1 MGYYTNGQD
10 RARID
15 RILKFNA
22 AIQAN
27 LHMKTEL
34 DLGSRESSQRLWI
47 QLLIDIRAI
56 DEEFYMSLASN
67 EEKRLVDQKIYS
79 KPLSEG
85 DEEPAV

>member
-1 MGYYTNGQD
+1 MGYYTNDQE

-15 RILKFNA
+15 QILKFNA

-27 LHMKTEL
+27 LHMKTNL
-34 DLGSRESSQRLWI
+34 DLGSRASIQRLWI

-79 KPLSEG
+79 KPIDEG
-85 DEEPAV
+85 EEEPTV

>member
-1 MGYYTNGQD
+1 MGYYTNVQV

-27 LHMKTEL
+27 LYMKTDL

-79 KPLSEG
+79 KPISGG
-85 DEEPAV
+85 DGEPAV

>member
-1 MGYYTNGQD
+1 MGYYTNDQE

-47 QLLIDIRAI
+47 QLLIDIRDI

-79 KPLSEG
+79 KPISEG

>member
-1 MGYYTNGQD
+1 MGYYTNDQE

-27 LHMKTEL
+27 LYMKTDL

-79 KPLSEG
+79 KPISGG
-85 DEEPAV
+85 DGEPAV

>member
-1 MGYYTNGQD
+1 MGYYTNDQE

-27 LHMKTEL
+27 LYMKTDL

-47 QLLIDIRAI
+47 QLLIDIRDI

-79 KPLSEG
+79 KPISEG